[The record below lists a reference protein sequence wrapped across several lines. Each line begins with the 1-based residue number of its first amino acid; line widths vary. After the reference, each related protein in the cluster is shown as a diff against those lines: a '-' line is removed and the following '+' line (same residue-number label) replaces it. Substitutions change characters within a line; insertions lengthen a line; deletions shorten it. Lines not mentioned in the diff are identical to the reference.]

1 MADPAVQLGLV
12 PTQPEQLRRR
22 ETGQRSIPCQ
32 LEELGK
38 AYARLDFPALG
49 GGALVV
55 PKDRGAQHALL
66 VVEDDESVHLPRQPD
81 RPFGQPAQDV
91 LGSPPPVLW
100 LLLRPAG
107 MWPREQVL
115 DARRREH
122 VPLPVDR
129 DALDGGRADIE
140 ADEDHATRRARR
152 TRARRRGQ
160 RPWPAALAAAPPRR
174 SSRRHCR

>member
-32 LEELGK
+32 LEELGE

-66 VVEDDESVHLPRQPD
+66 VVQDDESVHLPRQTE
-81 RPFGQPAQDV
+81 RPGGQQTEDI
-91 LGSPPPVLW
+91 LGCAPPVLGI
-100 LLLRPAG
+100 LLRPAG
-107 MWPREQVL
+107 MWPRERVL
-115 DARRREH
+115 GARRR
-122 VPLPVDR
+122 
-129 DALDGGRADIE
+129 
-140 ADEDHATRRARR
+140 
-152 TRARRRGQ
+152 
-160 RPWPAALAAAPPRR
+160 
-174 SSRRHCR
+174 